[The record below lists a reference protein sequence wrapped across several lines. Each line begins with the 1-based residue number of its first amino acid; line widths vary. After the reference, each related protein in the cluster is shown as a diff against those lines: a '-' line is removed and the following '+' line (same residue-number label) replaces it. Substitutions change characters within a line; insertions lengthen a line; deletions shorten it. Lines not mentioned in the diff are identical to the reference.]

1 MKSVEIEKKRL
12 EEVEKKKNKLFELFL
27 CFGEEYYLHKAQEE
41 AENAQKIKE
50 RIDRAE
56 NAKAKP
62 KKKRERHSSLDRAI
76 KESLIEM
83 TAYEFGIEKCLIC
96 AGTSPITAT
105 AIIDEII
112 ESKFDAEK
120 KLLMIKMFLDNQMS
134 SLEIDGLLHDEMIIM
149 PRKRV
154 K

>member
-1 MKSVEIEKKRL
+1 MKSLEIEKRRL
-12 EEVEKKKNKLFELFL
+12 KEVEKKKNKLFEMFL
-27 CFGEEYYLHKAQEE
+27 DFGEEYYLIKAQEQ
-41 AENAQKIKE
+41 AEEEKKIKE

-56 NAKAKP
+56 KAKAKP

-83 TAYEFGIEKCLIC
+83 TAYELGIEKVLIC

-112 ESKFDAEK
+112 ESKFDAEL

-134 SLEIDGLLHDEMIIM
+134 SLEIDGLLHDEMIIK
-149 PRKRV
+149 PRKRA
-154 K
+154 